1 MQKDILEVIYSRRS
15 IRKFKNEKL
24 ETQLLQQVLKAG
36 LLAPS
41 SMNKKPVEFVVV
53 EDRETLQQL
62 KTCKNPSSD
71 AYNTASC
78 AIVVI
83 ADSQK
88 SDVWVEDA
96 SIASTMMQ
104 LEAESLG
111 IGSVWIQ
118 MRNRKSLTGGAEEA
132 VRTVLNIPEKY
143 GVLDI
148 LVLGYKDEFKEP
160 YSEDSLNFTAVHYDN
175 F

>member
-1 MQKDILEVIYSRRS
+1 MQKDILDVLYSRRS
-15 IRKFKNEKL
+15 IRKFKPVKL

-41 SMNKKPVEFVVV
+41 SMNKKPVEFIVV
-53 EDRETLQQL
+53 EDKETLQQL
-62 KTCKNPSSD
+62 KTCKNPRSD

-96 SIASTMMQ
+96 AIASTMMQ

-118 MRNRKSLTGGAEEA
+118 MRNRQSLTGGSEDD

-148 LVLGYKDEFKEP
+148 IVLGYKDELKEP
-160 YSEDSLNFTAVHYDN
+160 YSEESLNFTAVHYDY